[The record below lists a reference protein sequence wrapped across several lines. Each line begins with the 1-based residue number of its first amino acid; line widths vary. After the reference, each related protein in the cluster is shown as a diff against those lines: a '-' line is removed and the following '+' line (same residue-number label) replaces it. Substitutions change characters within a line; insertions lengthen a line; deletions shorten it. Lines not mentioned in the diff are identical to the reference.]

1 MTTKEDL
8 LNERFYIF
16 QQAWKRKSKLSQ
28 NQQNG
33 ENNNNKKHVSM
44 KMKTENNKENQGN
57 K

>member
-33 ENNNNKKHVSM
+33 ENNNNKEHVSM